1 MKILLVVLGCIS
13 CVLGIVGI
21 FVPLLPTTPFLLLS
35 AAFWVRS
42 SPRLYGWLLEH
53 PCFGEYV
60 RNFRENR
67 AIPLRAKII
76 SLTLMWGT
84 MLYCIFALLTAWWW
98 AQAALLAV
106 AIGVTWHILSFATLK
121 KGVRCRKTPK
131 GNNLRRQGVA
141 TSGGGA
147 PRGETVCLP

>member
-67 AIPLRAKII
+67 AIPLQAKIVSV
-76 SLTLMWGT
+76 SLIWLT
-84 MLYCIFALLTAWWW
+84 MGYCIFRVVNAWWW
-98 AQAALLAV
+98 AQLGLFLLAV
-106 AIGVTWHILSFATLK
+106 GTSWHILSFATLK
-121 KGVRCRKTPK
+121 KK
-131 GNNLRRQGVA
+131 
-141 TSGGGA
+141 
-147 PRGETVCLP
+147 E